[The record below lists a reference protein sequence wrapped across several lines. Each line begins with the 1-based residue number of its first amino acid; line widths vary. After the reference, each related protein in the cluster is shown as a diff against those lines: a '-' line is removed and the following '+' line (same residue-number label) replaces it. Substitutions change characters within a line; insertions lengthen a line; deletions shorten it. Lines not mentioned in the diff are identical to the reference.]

1 MTQLNLAS
9 VSVPRECAI
18 MNIWPSRLKFP
29 ANTHLKAAV
38 YREHSKDPRQV
49 VKIEDIDIPKPK
61 SNGVLIKVEAASY
74 NYNDL
79 WGIWGEPIKIPM
91 PHISGSDA
99 AGRVVEVGEN
109 LTANIKI
116 GDRVVV
122 YPNLTCRVC
131 HECTSGKEYD
141 CNSRQVW
148 GFQTGPLWGGFT
160 QYTHM
165 SEVNVVKIPDNVSFD
180 DAAAISMVGLT
191 SWHMLVTRANIRPGQ
206 TVLIMGGGSG
216 MGIAGIQ
223 IAKLFN
229 CDVIATAG
237 NKEKMGKC
245 LQLGADFVV
254 NHRESDWYN
263 KVREITNKGGVDVVF
278 EHIGKTVFPQELSL
292 LKMGGTL
299 VSTGATTGY
308 DSTIDLRYLFF
319 KGTNLLGATQ
329 GTKAG
334 LEEIIRWVSKG
345 KIKPVIDTILPFSNM
360 VEGHVKM
367 ADSQLFGKILT
378 TPQKL

>member
-1 MTQLNLAS
+1 M
-9 VSVPRECAI
+9 
-18 MNIWPSRLKFP
+18 
-29 ANTHLKAAV
+29 KAAV

-49 VKIEDIDIPKPK
+49 VKIEDIDIPKAK

-99 AGRVVEVGEN
+99 AGIVVEVGEN
-109 LTANIKI
+109 LTTTIKI

-131 HECTSGKEYD
+131 HKCTGGKEYD
-141 CNSRQVW
+141 CSSRQVW
-148 GFQTGPLWGGFT
+148 GFQTGPLWGGFA
-160 QYTHM
+160 QYTHLP
-165 SEVNVVKIPDNVSFD
+165 EVNVVKIPDNVSFD

-216 MGIAGIQ
+216 MGIVGIQ

-237 NKEKMGKC
+237 NREKMGKC

-254 NHRESDWYN
+254 NHRESDWYK
-263 KVREITNKGGVDVVF
+263 KVREITNKRGVDVVY

-334 LEEIIRWVSKG
+334 LEEVIRWVSKG